1 MQVHILGNNELISEQ
16 QTKGWAYSFTS
27 FTFYSIVESE
37 NGNKR
42 GLVFSILDTR
52 FTCNCI
58 YSVFFRQLL
67 FLNKYFYTQI
77 LANYACF
84 FSLQF
89 HRTVLSAIEQPF
101 KSKLAFTSSIVCR
114 KHIMANVKF
123 TITFH
128 MNFKRICWNNIRFIV
143 RSKNSLDLAL
153 LFYYFWIVH

>member
-1 MQVHILGNNELISEQ
+1 M
-16 QTKGWAYSFTS
+16 
-27 FTFYSIVESE
+27 
-37 NGNKR
+37 
-42 GLVFSILDTR
+42 ILDTR

-77 LANYACF
+77 LANYARF
-84 FSLQF
+84 FSLLF

-128 MNFKRICWNNIRFIV
+128 MNFKWICRNNSRFIV
-143 RSKNSLDLAL
+143 RSKNPRYCSIIFELSIRNIFVHLKLLKFWINSSTIL
-153 LFYYFWIVH
+153 LFSYEI